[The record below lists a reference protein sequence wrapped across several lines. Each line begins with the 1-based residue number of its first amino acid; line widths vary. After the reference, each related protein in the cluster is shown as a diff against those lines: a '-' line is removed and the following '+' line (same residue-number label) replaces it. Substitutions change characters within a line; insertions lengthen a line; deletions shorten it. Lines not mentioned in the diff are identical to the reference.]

1 MPELIRGP
9 VVTAAGEGQTWNVV
23 GDQMTCKVASEQTEE
38 TYAVIE
44 ELSPPQ
50 GGTPL
55 HVHRAT
61 DEVFYVVEGEYQVV
75 CGDNKFNAPQG
86 TLFAVPKSSPH
97 SLRNISAVASRVLV
111 TLIPGGFEKFFEEA
125 NGVTDPEQ
133 LVEIAKRHDVEFL
146 PPHG

>member
-1 MPELIRGP
+1 MSSSATRLP
-9 VVTAAGEGQTWNVV
+9 
-23 GDQMTCKVASEQTEE
+23 CKVASEQTEE

-44 ELSPPQ
+44 ELSPSQ

-55 HVHRAT
+55 HLYRAT

-75 CGDNKFNAPQG
+75 CGDRKLNAPQG
-86 TLFAVPKSSPH
+86 RLFVVPKSLPH
-97 SLRNISAVASRVLV
+97 SLRNISAVASRVLA
-111 TLIPGGFEKFFEEA
+111 TLIPGGFEKFFEEV
-125 NGVTDPEQ
+125 NGVTDPDR